1 MGMIAVV
8 MTPNEMPY
16 YQPVIDYLRSE
27 SIDVFIG
34 TPVVGGKI
42 SPQRLE
48 RLEYDFVLND
58 AHDIQQYSCAVVSRN
73 FLYGKLKDISSTKI
87 RCVVL
92 THAVDT
98 PLWSESLPAH
108 WHIAAS
114 QRQAEMAE
122 SGKFIRSQQPALVE
136 KLLSLPAGLCDEYA
150 YTGPYH
156 LGEWSEKR
164 HRPKALLQRELE
176 EFLGCTFDGSKPV
189 VAFLQDEFC
198 HEQQVIDGLTR
209 LSKHVNLLVKGS
221 SRLSSLPGVFAYPS
235 TGFAP
240 NLLRFAADYI
250 LAGYHSG
257 TLASSTMLGL
267 PVIPYYSSMVFL
279 GGRRKGKR
287 ARYTVYL
294 ERQSN
299 GDNIA
304 LDILE
309 LLNQPVNLQDTEK
322 ILGRIHSEDWWAEYR
337 LRLPA
342 VQKKVFGDYD
352 IDNAPQKTAQLIRRV
367 FSEGT
372 FGEDTAA
379 VRLRPEAGRIV
390 KVGAR
395 QKGMSDSR

>member
-1 MGMIAVV
+1 MGKIAWV
-8 MTPNEMPY
+8 MTPPEMPY
-16 YQPVIDYLRSE
+16 YQPVIDCLRSE
-27 SIDVFIG
+27 SIDIFIG
-34 TPVVGGKI
+34 APVVGGKI
-42 SPQRLE
+42 SPQRLQS
-48 RLEYDFVLND
+48 LKYDFVLND
-58 AHDIQQYSCAVVSRN
+58 AHDILQYSCAVVSRS
-73 FLYGKLKDISSTKI
+73 FLYGKLKDISATKI

-92 THAVDT
+92 THAVDA
-98 PLWSESLPAH
+98 PLMSDSFPAH
-108 WHIAAS
+108 WYIAAS
-114 QRQAEMAE
+114 QRQVEMTE

-136 KLLSLPAGLCDEYA
+136 KLLSLPAGLRNEYA

-156 LGEWSEKR
+156 LGEWLEKR

-176 EFLGCTFDGSKPV
+176 DFLGCAFDGGKPV

-198 HEQQVIDGLTR
+198 HEQQLVDGLTR

-221 SRLSSLPGVFAYPS
+221 SPLSSLSGVFAYPHAS
-235 TGFAP
+235 FAP

-267 PVIPYYSSMVFL
+267 PVIPYYTSMVFL
-279 GGRRKGKR
+279 GGRTKGKR
-287 ARYTVYL
+287 ARHTVYL

-299 GDNIA
+299 GNNIA

-309 LLNQPVNLQDTEK
+309 LLNPPVNLQDTK
-322 ILGRIHSEDWWAEYR
+322 NILARIYSEDWWTGYR
-337 LRLPA
+337 LRLPT

-352 IDNAPQKTAQLIRRV
+352 IDNASQKTAQLIRRV

-395 QKGMSDSR
+395 QKGMPE